1 MLVSSID
8 LMNGKAVQLRN
19 GKEKVLEKSDP
30 VALAREFAK
39 FSQVAVIDLDAAMG
53 NGDNQQLIRQICTV
67 ADCRVGGGIRT
78 LAQAKKIF
86 SYGAQKLIIGT
97 TAFEGDKINHA
108 FLQELVDNFGKE
120 RIMIAIDAYKG
131 KITTQGWKHDTG
143 LDVYETVQ
151 ELEKYCGSFLFTMV
165 ETEGCMTGMDMDAI
179 ARLQTGNQLTVA
191 GGIKDDE
198 QIIALSQMGHDV
210 QVGMALYTGA
220 IDLQKC
226 FVESLA
232 WDKADLLPTITQDA
246 AGNVLMLAYSN
257 KESLYKTFSQAKVTY
272 YSRSRKSLWTKGETS
287 GNFQDF
293 LSIRTDCDR
302 DTLLIRAEQK
312 GVACHLGNYSCFGDK
327 PFDLNVLHS
336 IIQDRFANP
345 RPESYTAKLAQGD
358 LLKEKIMEEAEEVCD
373 ARSRE
378 NKIWEVGD
386 LLYFLTCYLA
396 KEGISFA
403 EVFNELQRRDRER

>member
-19 GKEKVLEKSDP
+19 GKDKVLEKSDP
-30 VALAREFAK
+30 VDLAREFAK
-39 FSQVAVIDLDAAMG
+39 ISQVAVIDLDAAMG
-53 NGDNQQLIRQICTV
+53 KGNNQELIRQICTV

-78 LAQAKKIF
+78 IEKAKKIF

-97 TAFEGDKINHA
+97 TAFAGDKINHS
-108 FLQELVDNFGKE
+108 FLQELVEYFGKE
-120 RIMIAIDAYKG
+120 RIIIAIDAYKG

-143 LDVYETVQ
+143 LDVFATVQ
-151 ELEKYCGSFLFTMV
+151 ELERYCNEFLYTMV
-165 ETEGCMTGMDMDAI
+165 ETEGCMTGMDVDAI
-179 ARLQTGNQLTVA
+179 EKLQTTNQLTVA
-191 GGIKDDE
+191 GGIKDD
-198 QIIALSQMGHDV
+198 QQVIALSRRGYGV

-220 IDLQKC
+220 IDLHKC

-232 WDKADLLPTITQDA
+232 WDKANLLPTITQDTN
-246 AGNVLMLAYSN
+246 GNVLMLAYSN
-257 KESLYKTFSQAKVTY
+257 KESLYKTLADKKVTY
-272 YSRSRKSLWTKGETS
+272 YSRSRKALWTKGETS
-287 GNFQDF
+287 GNWQE
-293 LSIRTDCDR
+293 LISIRTDCDR
-302 DTLLIRAEQK
+302 DTLLVRAEQK

-327 PFDLNVLHS
+327 PFDLNVLYD
-336 IIQDRFANP
+336 IVRDRFANP

-378 NKIWEVGD
+378 DKIWEVGD

-403 EVFNELQRRDRER
+403 EVFAELQRRDRN

>member
-1 MLVSSID
+1 MLISSID

-30 VALAREFAK
+30 VALAKEFAK
-39 FSQVAVIDLDAAMG
+39 LSQVAVIDLDAAMG
-53 NGDNQQLIRQICTV
+53 NGENEQLIRQICTV

-78 LAQAKKIF
+78 LEKAQKIF

-97 TAFEGDKINHA
+97 SAFADDTINHA

-120 RIMIAIDAYKG
+120 RIMIAIDAHHG
-131 KITTQGWKHDTG
+131 KIVTKGWKHDTG
-143 LDVYETVQ
+143 LDVYQTVA

-165 ETEGCMTGMDMDAI
+165 ETEGCMTGIDAEAI
-179 ARLQTGNQLTVA
+179 QKLQTKNQLTVA

-198 QIIALSQMGHDV
+198 QVIELSKMGYDV

-232 WDKADLLPTITQDA
+232 WDKAELLPTITQDLC
-246 AGNVLMLAYSN
+246 GNVLMLAYSN
-257 KESLYKTFSQAKVTY
+257 RQSLYKTLSAGKVTY

-293 LSIRTDCDR
+293 ISVRTDCDR
-302 DTLLIRAEQK
+302 DTLLILAEQN

-327 PFDLNVLHS
+327 PFDLNVLYK
-336 IIQDRFANP
+336 IVQDRFANP
-345 RPESYTAKLAQGD
+345 RPESYTAKLAKGD

-378 NKIWEVGD
+378 DKIWEVGD
-386 LLYFLTCYLA
+386 LLYFVTCYLA

-403 EVFNELQRRDRER
+403 EIFNELQRRDRE

>member
-19 GKEKVLEKSDP
+19 GKDKVLEKSDP

-39 FSQVAVIDLDAAMG
+39 ISQVAVIDLDSAMG
-53 NGDNQQLIRQICTV
+53 TGDNEELIRQICTV
-67 ADCRVGGGIRT
+67 ADCRVGGGIRS
-78 LAQAKKIF
+78 LAKAKKIF

-97 TAFEGDKINHA
+97 TAFAGDEINHA
-108 FLQELVDNFGKE
+108 FLQELVDNFGKQ
-120 RIMIAIDAYKG
+120 RIIIAIDAYKG

-143 LDVYETVQ
+143 LDVFATVH
-151 ELEKYCGSFLFTMV
+151 ELERYCGGFLYTMV

-179 ARLQTGNQLTVA
+179 EKLQTTNQLTVA

-198 QIIALSQMGHDV
+198 QVIALSKRGYDV

-220 IDLQKC
+220 IDLHRC

-246 AGNVLMLAYSN
+246 SGNVLMLAYSN
-257 KESLYKTFSQAKVTY
+257 KESLYTTLSEKKVTY
-272 YSRSRKSLWTKGETS
+272 YSRSRKALWTKGETS
-287 GNFQDF
+287 GNWQNF

-302 DTLLIRAEQK
+302 DTLLVRAEQQ

-327 PFDLNVLHS
+327 PFDLNALYS
-336 IIQDRFANP
+336 IVQDRFANP
-345 RPESYTAKLAQGD
+345 SPESYTAKLAQGD

-396 KEGISFA
+396 KENISFA
-403 EVFNELQRRDRER
+403 EVFGELQRRDRE

>member
-8 LMNGKAVQLRN
+8 LMGGKAVQLRN

-30 VALAREFAK
+30 VALAEEFAK
-39 FSQVAVIDLDAAMG
+39 LSPVAVIDLDAAMG
-53 NGDNQQLIRQICTV
+53 NGENEQLIRKICTL
-67 ADCRVGGGIRT
+67 ADCRVGGGIRSI
-78 LAQAKKIF
+78 AKAKKIF

-97 TAFEGDKINHA
+97 TAFEADQINHS

-120 RIMIAIDAYKG
+120 RIMIAIDAYQG

-143 LDVYETVQ
+143 LDVYATIQ
-151 ELEKYCGSFLFTMV
+151 ELENYCDSFLFTMV

-179 ARLQTGNQLTVA
+179 KRLQTKNQLTVA
-191 GGIKDDE
+191 GGIKDDD
-198 QIIALSQMGHDV
+198 QIIALSKMGYDV

-220 IDLQKC
+220 IDLHKC

-232 WDKADLLPTITQDA
+232 WDKADLLPTITQDPF
-246 AGNVLMLAYSN
+246 GNVLMLAYSN
-257 KESLYKTFSQAKVTY
+257 KESLYKTLREGKVTY
-272 YSRSRKSLWTKGETS
+272 YSRSRKALWTKGETS
-287 GNFQDF
+287 GNRQSFIC
-293 LSIRTDCDR
+293 IRPDCDR
-302 DTLLIRAEQK
+302 DTLLIRAHQK

-327 PFDLNVLHS
+327 PFDLNLLYDIVR
-336 IIQDRFANP
+336 DRFANP
-345 RPESYTAKLAQGD
+345 SPKSYTAKLAQGD

-373 ARSRE
+373 ARSLDD
-378 NKIWEVGD
+378 KIWEVGD

-403 EVFNELQRRDRER
+403 QVFNELQRRDRK